1 MVEEE
6 REGMAQATDQV
17 TRRATEMRLA
27 SIAKKVLMAVTG
39 LGWFLYVMMHLL
51 GNLLLWAGPEQYNA
65 YSHWLISNPLI
76 YPAEIGLLAFLLVH
90 VVSAWRVTNENHA
103 ARPQPYVMKASSTG
117 KSTFASRTM
126 WYGGVILLLFIII
139 HTWMFKFG
147 DHEGHLGLWG
157 LVVRSFKNP
166 WIALGYIIAMIP
178 LGLHLSHGFASA
190 LQTLSVPH
198 SRWHTGL
205 RQASRILGW
214 GLAIGFMILP
224 IWALLFAKV

>member
-1 MVEEE
+1 
-6 REGMAQATDQV
+6 MAQATDQV
-17 TRRATEMRLA
+17 TRRATGIQLT
-27 SIAKKVLMAVTG
+27 SITKKTLMAITG
-39 LGWFLYVMMHLL
+39 LGWFLYVILHLL
-51 GNLLLWAGPEQYNA
+51 GNLILWTGAEQYNA

-76 YPAEIGLLAFLLVH
+76 YPAEIGLLTLLVVH
-90 VVSAWRVTNENHA
+90 VVSAWRVTNANHA
-103 ARPQPYVMKASSTG
+103 ARPQPYVMKVPSTG

-126 WYGGVILLLFIII
+126 WYSGVIILIFIII

-190 LQTLSVPH
+190 LQTLSA
-198 SRWHTGL
+198 SQARWHTGL
-205 RQASRILGW
+205 HQASRILGW
-214 GLAIGFMILP
+214 GLAVGFMLLP
-224 IWALLFAKV
+224 IWAFFFAKV